1 MPLLGSFGAACAR
14 GLGLGNGEAPL
25 APSITAPADVVRT
38 VSAVSGNGTTVTYT
52 TSTTHGFA
60 VGQLATVAGV
70 TTTTA
75 YNGSFIIASI
85 PSETTFTVTASTT
98 GTGTISGDETAT
110 CNAVLGTAITAA
122 ISYTITISTFPL
134 ARVEYKLDKINASNT
149 VTDAGQWT
157 GTLSGT
163 SGTNSAT
170 LSTRVNS
177 SGGGENLLH
186 AQKYALYLRAVD
198 GAGQTGP
205 ESEVRRFTT
214 GAEVAPIAATPV
226 ISSSLVSYPT
236 TPFLSFTWGAGTA
249 GTYSIGTRQYSVVA
263 GNNLGAGTYTTMSG
277 TSGTETIRYT
287 SNGTAIRA
295 GTEYTVYLKYTS
307 TSPTLPAGFG
317 TAYAVGTTASEVAP
331 SAPNSANLTRNTAN
345 LATERSQII
354 LTPGT
359 ITNAPTYNY
368 KFQYALSTSNPP
380 TNWADWPFGNTPTAW
395 TVSAS
400 AATTYYLRFRS
411 MSILPDGTEV
421 TASAATD
428 VASVTT
434 RANVPPAPTFGWSGM
449 SGSSHTNPTF
459 SLTSNGASTSS
470 MRILEPGLGLL
481 PGASGLSSGV
491 HTITMNYESNG
502 ATKAYY
508 AQAVNVDGDASSN
521 SSTIYWTLPTK
532 NVDWSVADETS
543 AIYFSNTESVTSE
556 FRYVFGGGI
565 PDNNNAPGYY
575 DVRSLSVEGISQTGT
590 NLNGCSG
597 VTKTLAN
604 TATLF
609 WQTTSAHP
617 DFYLGKSNV
626 GWTTHWPTGS
636 FSTRSV
642 TLTTYGGSALNNTVW
657 NVHTTIGFRTGS
669 GAVGCSIYAGNTL
682 NGFRMKNFVI
692 SGKRTTNGS
701 GTGF

>member
-25 APSITAPADVVRT
+25 APSITTPASDD
-38 VSAVSGNGTTVTYT
+38 TT
-52 TSTTHGFA
+52 
-60 VGQLATVAGV
+60 
-70 TTTTA
+70 
-75 YNGSFIIASI
+75 
-85 PSETTFTVTASTT
+85 
-98 GTGTISGDETAT
+98 
-110 CNAVLGTAITAA
+110 LGTAITAA
-122 ISYTITISTFPL
+122 IAYTITISTFPL
-134 ARVEYKLDKINASNT
+134 ARVEYKLDKIDSSNSP
-149 VTDAGQWT
+149 TDLGQWT
-157 GTLSGT
+157 GTLPGA

-205 ESEVRRFTT
+205 ESGVRRFTT
-214 GAEVAPIAATPV
+214 GAEVAPTAATPV
-226 ISSSLVSYPT
+226 ISSSQVSYPT

-263 GNNLGAGTYTTMSG
+263 GNNPGAGTYTTMSG
-277 TSGTETIRYT
+277 TSGTQTIRST

-295 GTEYTVYLKYTS
+295 GTQYTVYLKYTS

-345 LATERSQII
+345 VTTERSEII

-380 TNWADWPFGNTPTAW
+380 TIWQNWPFGNTSTAW

-421 TASAATD
+421 TASAATS
-428 VASVTT
+428 VVSVTT
-434 RANVPPAPTFGWSGM
+434 RANVPPAPTLSWSGM

-459 SLTSNGASTSS
+459 SLTSNGGSTSS
-470 MRILEPGLGLL
+470 MRILEPGYGIL

-491 HTITMNYESNG
+491 HTITMNYTSNG
-502 ATKAYY
+502 SSKQYY

-532 NVDWSVADETS
+532 NVYYEVKPQGNDERYLAATNS
-543 AIYFSNTESVTSE
+543 ALSGCSPSYFGYTHSSIPDSDNVPGYKRVDYYGFQIKSGGTCSDGNAFSNTSIT
-556 FRYVFGGGI
+556 YLYWTDPAG
-565 PDNNNAPGYY
+565 
-575 DVRSLSVEGISQTGT
+575 
-590 NLNGCSG
+590 
-597 VTKTLAN
+597 TKTASLAAN
-604 TATLF
+604 TGAYGLRYE
-609 WQTTSAHP
+609 
-617 DFYLGKSNV
+617 YLG
-626 GWTTHWPTGS
+626 
-636 FSTRSV
+636 
-642 TLTTYGGSALNNTVW
+642 LGGSALNGEIKINFLYADGSP
-657 NVHTTIGFRTGS
+657 IGSAARIQSIPGY
-669 GAVGCSIYAGNTL
+669 GCIPNGCSYFLAKEFYVQGVQT
-682 NGFRMKNFVI
+682 GYGSI
-692 SGKRTTNGS
+692 SP
-701 GTGF
+701 

>member
-25 APSITAPADVVRT
+25 APSITTPASND
-38 VSAVSGNGTTVTYT
+38 TT
-52 TSTTHGFA
+52 
-60 VGQLATVAGV
+60 
-70 TTTTA
+70 
-75 YNGSFIIASI
+75 
-85 PSETTFTVTASTT
+85 
-98 GTGTISGDETAT
+98 
-110 CNAVLGTAITAA
+110 LGTAITAA
-122 ISYTITISTFPL
+122 IAYTITISTFPL
-134 ARVEYKLDKINASNT
+134 ARVEYKLDKIDSSNSP
-149 VTDAGQWT
+149 TDLGQWT
-157 GTLSGT
+157 GTLPGA

-214 GAEVAPIAATPV
+214 GAEVAPTAATPV
-226 ISSSLVSYPT
+226 ISSSQVSYPT

-263 GNNLGAGTYTTMSG
+263 GNNPGAGTYTTMSG
-277 TSGTETIRYT
+277 TSGTQTIRST

-295 GTEYTVYLKYTS
+295 GTQYTVYLKYTS

-317 TAYAVGTTASEVAP
+317 TAYAVHTTASEIAP

-345 LATERSQII
+345 VTTERSEII

-380 TNWADWPFGNTPTAW
+380 TIWQNWPFGNTSTAW

-421 TASAATD
+421 TESAATS

-434 RANVPPAPTFGWSGM
+434 RANVPPVPTFGWSGM

-459 SLTSNGASTSS
+459 SLTSNGGSTSS
-470 MRILEPGLGLL
+470 MRILEPGVGIL

-491 HTITMNYESNG
+491 HTITMNYTSNG
-502 ATKAYY
+502 ASKQYY

-521 SSTIYWTLPTK
+521 SGSIYWTLPTK
-532 NVDWSVADETS
+532 NVYYEVKPQGTTEYQLAATNSALDGCSPSYFGYTHSSVPDS
-543 AIYFSNTESVTSE
+543 DNVPGYKRVDYYGFQLRSGGFSNTSTTYLFWTDPAGTKTASLEANTDSTYTL
-556 FRYVFGGGI
+556 RYEYLGLGG
-565 PDNNNAPGYY
+565 
-575 DVRSLSVEGISQTGT
+575 SS
-590 NLNGCSG
+590 LNGEI
-597 VTKTLAN
+597 KINFL
-604 TATLF
+604 
-609 WQTTSAHP
+609 WQDDNGAAEGGNP
-617 DFYLGKSNV
+617 I
-626 GWTTHWPTGS
+626 
-636 FSTRSV
+636 
-642 TLTTYGGSALNNTVW
+642 GSAA
-657 NVHTTIGFRTGS
+657 RR
-669 GAVGCSIYAGNTL
+669 Y
-682 NGFRMKNFVI
+682 
-692 SGKRTTNGS
+692 
-701 GTGF
+701 TGFCVANGTSYFLAKEFYVQGVQTINGAIS